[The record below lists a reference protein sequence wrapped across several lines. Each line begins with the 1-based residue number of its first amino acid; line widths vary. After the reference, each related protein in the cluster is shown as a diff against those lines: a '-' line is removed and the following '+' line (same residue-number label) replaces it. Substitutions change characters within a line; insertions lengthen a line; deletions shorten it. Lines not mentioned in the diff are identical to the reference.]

1 MPLSDLQ
8 IQALA
13 RDAVQRATAG
23 DFAGAEP
30 LLAQMA
36 EARPNSGQ
44 VLNLLGQARLKLGR
58 FAEARE
64 PLERAAKFLPK
75 DAAAQVNLAGCLSV
89 LGEHDKALT
98 ALERAALLKPG
109 DAAIAHNRGR
119 ALEALGRADEAER
132 AYDEALSIDHRLM
145 PSLSARASL
154 LLARGDWM
162 GALGDLDMALTTR
175 PNDPHLRLRRGEL
188 LLRQGDWLRGLA
200 DYEARLD
207 IAGERYAP
215 DLPRWQGEKLTGRL
229 LIYPEQADIESDS
242 AMRDTLML
250 ARGVD
255 AVVQCAPQLA
265 RVAGYADDPSRR
277 LSRRFRGG
285 RALAQPAASPGLDA
299 RTPCRRPARHGS
311 RPNPRPVS
319 AGSPA
324 ASRRPASPSS
334 AIRPDR
340 AMQPGRRQ
348 RHGVDA
354 PRRACRHSDD
364 PAAGSFRRLAVGST
378 DRNVAVVSDAGR
390 AARGRERKAGGAAW
404 EVLISAPVGGRPNGQ
419 DPVRQDL
426 GQPRHRPISATAS
439 CCCISTVC
447 CCTTFRGARALQEAV
462 EKGYAPAAA
471 APGLRHA
478 RPSPS
483 RRRRA
488 APRRP
493 SRPASR

>member
-64 PLERAAKFLPK
+64 PLERAAKFLPR

-89 LGEHDKALT
+89 LGDHEKALI

-109 DAAIAHNRGR
+109 DAAIAHNKGR
-119 ALEALGRADEAER
+119 ALEALGRTDEAER

-145 PSLSARASL
+145 PSLSARAGL

-175 PNDPHLRLRRGEL
+175 PDDPHLRLRRSEL

-215 DLPRWQGEKLTGRL
+215 DLPRWQGEKLNGRL
-229 LIYPEQADIESDS
+229 LIYPEQADIESDA

-250 ARGVD
+250 ARGVE
-255 AVVQCAPQLA
+255 AVVQCAPK
-265 RVAGYADDPSRR
+265 VAEWLDAPTIRR
-277 LSRRFRGG
+277 GDSLDGF
-285 RALAQPAASPGLDA
+285 AASAPLRSLPHLLGWTLESLPPPSKARLKAEPSPRIGWFARSEPPADVAVERDQGLIAQCSLVVGNDTPPTHIAGLLGIPTILLLGPSADGGGPGPESPWATLACCA
-299 RTPCRRPARHGS
+299 RT
-311 RPNPRPVS
+311 
-319 AGSPA
+319 
-324 ASRRPASPSS
+324 
-334 AIRPDR
+334 
-340 AMQPGRRQ
+340 
-348 RHGVDA
+348 
-354 PRRACRHSDD
+354 
-364 PAAGSFRRLAVGST
+364 
-378 DRNVAVVSDAGR
+378 
-390 AARGRERKAGGAAW
+390 RGKAGAR
-404 EVLISAPVGGRPNGQ
+404 LGR
-419 DPVRQDL
+419 
-426 GQPRHRPISATAS
+426 
-439 CCCISTVC
+439 C
-447 CCTTFRGARALQEAV
+447 
-462 EKGYAPAAA
+462 
-471 APGLRHA
+471 
-478 RPSPS
+478 
-483 RRRRA
+483 
-488 APRRP
+488 
-493 SRPASR
+493 